1 MAEWWESVWRATLAV
16 APPLL
21 RAGFRLE
28 GDIPPLPPG
37 RLVVAANHFSFVDP
51 VMVGV
56 ALQRPMRYLAVSEI
70 FEHHPAF
77 TRLIESYGA
86 VPLRNK
92 GVPHRAIRLARDH
105 LSAGGTVGIFPEGR
119 RVEEWGEEA
128 GKLGAGWLA
137 IRTESPLLPVFVH
150 GSQWT
155 LSLREPSFRFVPIG
169 LRVGEPIDP
178 AGYDDTREGMR
189 AIVDEWERRM
199 AALADDRPQLD
210 ALPMRLGRTRRT
222 L

>member
-1 MAEWWESVWRATLAV
+1 MAEWWESVWRATLRV

-28 GDIPPLPPG
+28 GDIPVLPSG
-37 RLVVAANHFSFVDP
+37 RLIVAANHFSFVDP

-56 ALQRPMRYLAVSEI
+56 ALGRPIRYLAVSEL

-86 VPLRNK
+86 VRLRNQ

-105 LSAGGTVGIFPEGR
+105 LLAGGAVGIFPEGR

-137 IRTESPLLPVFVH
+137 IRTGAPMLPVFVH
-150 GSQWT
+150 GSEWT
-155 LSLREPSFRFVPIG
+155 LSLREPGFRFVPIG

-178 AGYDDTREGMR
+178 ADYEDTREGMR
-189 AIVDEWERRM
+189 AIVDEWGRRM
-199 AALADDRPQLD
+199 SALAEDRPQLD
-210 ALPMRLGRTRRT
+210 PPLLRFGRTRRI